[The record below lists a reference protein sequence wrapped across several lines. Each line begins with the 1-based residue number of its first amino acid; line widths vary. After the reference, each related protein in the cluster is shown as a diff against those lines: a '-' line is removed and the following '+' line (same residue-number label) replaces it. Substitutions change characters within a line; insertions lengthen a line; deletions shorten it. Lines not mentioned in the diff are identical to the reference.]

1 MIRECD
7 SCGER
12 RPGLPG
18 IACGIEGFFCHI
30 CRCGQLDPYGELEEV
45 DEHELPPAAGAAQVG
60 WP

>member
-18 IACGIEGFFCHI
+18 IAYGIEGFFCHI

-45 DEHELPPAAGAAQVG
+45 DPGRRGRSGGLALSG
-60 WP
+60 